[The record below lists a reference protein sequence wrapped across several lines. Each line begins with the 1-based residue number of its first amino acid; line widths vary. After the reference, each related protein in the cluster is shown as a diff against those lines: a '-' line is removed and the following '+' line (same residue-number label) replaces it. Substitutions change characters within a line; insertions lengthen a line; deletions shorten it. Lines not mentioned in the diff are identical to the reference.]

1 MRAVPCSRS
10 RAVSKHPAPSVARAA
25 ALALF
30 GAGLVTALC
39 LTQRISVVDDAYI
52 SYRYVL
58 NLVDAHQLVFNL
70 GERVE
75 GATNLLWILILAIAT
90 VLTGLKP
97 AMLAVALSLLLY
109 GYAVGCVAHLGK
121 QLTGSLAAGI
131 CASATVFLNADV
143 FLTATNGLESALYMA
158 LLAEAF
164 ACLAAGRG
172 LALGVVLGL
181 LFATR
186 PEGAAIGIA
195 LIGMQA
201 LIRGLRPTALRSG
214 TPWLA
219 IVAAVTLARLVY
231 FGSWIPNSVVAKSY
245 PLDLLPLV
253 LSQHSWPYLRGFL
266 VHDPVLTLI
275 GAAMMVGTV
284 WVLLGRCMTP
294 SATAGSVA
302 PLVLPCATLVVLIA
316 VVVATRNG
324 GDWMEHWRLLTQ
336 YAPAFGVGLAALA
349 QRLPRGEAIP
359 ALTLAGSLAMLPM
372 KDCCGVKADIVPP
385 GEFFAEAARRLTPI
399 VRPGDV
405 VSAEAAG
412 LLPYR
417 LIQTRI
423 HDPTGLLDPF
433 IARHGR
439 PAVPYGKTDID
450 YTFGTVRPEFMVWH
464 WAGHVQ
470 AASPALRAAYRGL
483 CYRFCE
489 DRLGAMVVLVRS
501 DRLDDAVS
509 QAFAGWADWPLD

>member
-1 MRAVPCSRS
+1 MRAVPFSRS
-10 RAVSKHPAPSVARAA
+10 GAVSKHPAPSVVRLAV
-25 ALALF
+25 LALF
-30 GAGLVTALC
+30 GAGLVAALC

-75 GATNLLWILILAIAT
+75 GATNLLWILILSSAT
-90 VLTGLKP
+90 VLSGREP
-97 AMLAVALSLLLY
+97 EMIAVALSLLLY
-109 GYAVGCVAHLGK
+109 GYAVGRVAHLGM
-121 QLTGSLAAGI
+121 QLTGSLAAGT

-143 FLTATNGLESALYMA
+143 FLTAINGLESALYMA

-164 ACLAAGRG
+164 ACVVTGRG
-172 LALGVVLGL
+172 LAHGVVLGL

-186 PEGAAIGIA
+186 PEGAAIGCA
-195 LIGMQA
+195 LIGMQG
-201 LIRGLRPTALRSG
+201 LVRGLRPTAFRSG

-245 PLDLLPLV
+245 PLELLPSV

-266 VHDPVLTLI
+266 VHDPVLALI

-284 WVLLGRCMTP
+284 WVLLGRRMTL
-294 SATAGSVA
+294 SATAGTVA
-302 PLVLPCATLVVLIA
+302 PLILTCATLVVLIA
-316 VVVATRNG
+316 VVVAARNG

-349 QRLPRGEAIP
+349 QRLPRSEAVP
-359 ALTLAGSLAMLPM
+359 AFALAGSLAMLPL

-385 GEFFAEAARRLTPI
+385 GEFFAEAARRLAP
-399 VRPGDV
+399 VLRPGDV

-417 LIQTRI
+417 LMQTRI

-439 PAVPYGKTDID
+439 PAIPYGKTDID

-470 AASPALRAAYRGL
+470 AANPGLRSAYRGW
-483 CYRFCE
+483 CYRFCD
-489 DRLGAMVVLVRS
+489 DRMAAMVVLVRS
-501 DRLDDAVS
+501 DRLDDAVL
-509 QAFAGWADWPLD
+509 QAFAGWTDWSSD